1 MQRRARHIQPTDI
14 KRKAIGAA
22 VAEFRRA
29 AGFSQERLSADC
41 GFERTYLS
49 RVERGILNP
58 TAIRVWTIADALKV
72 PFRELVGRMETWAV
86 EHARRWSGPSL
97 ENETSSNGMSGS
109 DEYPARS
116 VSVLR
121 SRHREELQ
129 HCTSTIPPSAF

>member
-1 MQRRARHIQPTDI
+1 MQRRARQIQPTDL

-58 TAIRVWTIADALKV
+58 TAIRVWAIADALGV
-72 PFRELVGRMETWAV
+72 PFHEIVRGMEKWV
-86 EHARRWSGPSL
+86 PG
-97 ENETSSNGMSGS
+97 
-109 DEYPARS
+109 
-116 VSVLR
+116 
-121 SRHREELQ
+121 Q
-129 HCTSTIPPSAF
+129 PSALR